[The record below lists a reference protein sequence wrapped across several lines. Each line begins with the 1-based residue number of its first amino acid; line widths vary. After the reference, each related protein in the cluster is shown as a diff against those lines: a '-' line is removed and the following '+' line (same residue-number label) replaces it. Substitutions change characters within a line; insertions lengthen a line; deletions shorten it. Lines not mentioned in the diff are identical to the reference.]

1 MKMFVIVYFFFRD
14 GLNQLIIVSGESGVG
29 KIVSVKYVMRYFV
42 LVGGVFIEIQIEK
55 KVLVFNFIMEVE
67 QFIICLIGL
76 ILQVLISYSGILI
89 YDNDFR
95 GCLFLQVIGNVKI
108 IRNDNSS
115 RFGKYFEIFF
125 DKNYYIIV
133 VYMRIYLLEKFRVV
147 F

>member
-133 VYMRIYLLEKFRVV
+133 VYMRIYLLEKF
-147 F
+147 